1 MKYRIKEYEALVTRY
16 KGGKWA
22 EESMETVYQIEM
34 RSEGFFGRIFWGW
47 SDVGSAFFTEEEAR
61 HKVAEYKRAEG
72 PRFGKKDTTF
82 RYIYID

>member
-1 MKYRIKEYEALVTRY
+1 MKYRIKEYEALVTRFR
-16 KGGKWA
+16 KGDQWVS
-22 EESMETVYQIEM
+22 ESVETVYQIQM
-34 RSEGFFGRIFWGW
+34 REKGFWGFVW
-47 SDVGSAFFTEEEAR
+47 GWNDVGSAFFTEEEAR